1 MDTINYIE
9 DNYVKTVTTPTK
21 EDLDAMKE
29 IQDELNKI
37 EDRMDEMN
45 REAAKAQL
53 TRKVGYT
60 AKIYRGVDWDD
71 PDGGCDLDNYEF
83 DAML

>member
-1 MDTINYIE
+1 MNSINYIQ

-29 IQDELNKI
+29 IQDELNQI

-53 TRKVGYT
+53 TRKIGYT

-71 PDGGCDLDNYEF
+71 IDEDYDLDNYEF